1 MITCRPC
8 CFESVL
14 SRAVRAS
21 SKRYLVLAPPVEVAS
36 LASTLWHPSEVRLRG
51 RYVAMLAIAAFAEG
65 RSSRL
70 GSSPNRRS
78 CAPPKMI
85 AEDVQIP
92 EAQHPISWRG
102 GLLFLPGLWSRSR
115 CLLSDS
121 MPELFTVW
129 VAAARAMSPPRR
141 SVWELVKEEIDGGNF
156 AIPDDY
162 EISSGIGWRPARAA
176 RSRTLQH
183 ERHPSFLEALAERGA
198 LRAEVQN
205 SCRERGMLG

>member
-1 MITCRPC
+1 M
-8 CFESVL
+8 V
-14 SRAVRAS
+14 AVNHFQ
-21 SKRYLVLAPPVEVAS
+21 KRYAGPAKVDKVARLLRTWRTRSRVVGVASAAPPEKVVRSARVLPRDRRRTGDRQ
-36 LASTLWHPSEVRLRG
+36 LAEPAYG
-51 RYVAMLAIAAFAEG
+51 
-65 RSSRL
+65 
-70 GSSPNRRS
+70 
-78 CAPPKMI
+78 
-85 AEDVQIP
+85 
-92 EAQHPISWRG
+92 
-102 GLLFLPGLWSRSR
+102 

-121 MPELFTVW
+121 MPELFTIW
-129 VAAARAMSPPRR
+129 VAAARAMSPPQR